1 MDHRVS
7 AVASRARYYAVTS
20 TAPNVETIVGDKKD
34 LREERTLEVF
44 KTLKTVRYCDLPA
57 GVGRKTV
64 TRLIAKRSVE
74 VVDPA
79 IGKYAAKY
87 AWRLVR

>member
-1 MDHRVS
+1 M
-7 AVASRARYYAVTS
+7 
-20 TAPNVETIVGDKKD
+20 ETIVGGKKD
-34 LREERTLEVF
+34 RREERTLEVF
-44 KTLKTVRYCDLPA
+44 KSMKTVRYCDLPA

-64 TRLIAKRSVE
+64 ARLMAKRLVE